1 MKKHACT
8 KYLINWYLI
17 GEDEQKMFISKLE
30 ENSVNLILIDT
41 NLDPYNDYKKRI
53 PLIADFINQKYQII
67 SNSSDWV
74 FAIKNKNLFSHKLNY
89 LAFTNGLY
97 VSFL

>member
-74 FAIKNKNLFSHKLNY
+74 FAIKK
-89 LAFTNGLY
+89 
-97 VSFL
+97 